1 MTLPKLAISFVVI
14 VLVLAAL
21 TLWRDSTREAEAE
34 AMFPP
39 SGQFLTV
46 DGHRIHYVMQGSGP
60 DLVLIHGASGNLR
73 DFTFA
78 LTGRLSETYRVI
90 AVDRPGLG
98 YSDPIPDM
106 SLAGQARAIKAAVAQ
121 LGVAGPIVLGQSYG
135 GAVALA
141 WALDGGPRALVLVS
155 APSLPWPG
163 KLDPWYRLTSTAFGR
178 AIIIPLA
185 SAFVPQSYV
194 ISATKAVFAP
204 DPVPDGY
211 EGWIGTPLTL
221 RRQTLAANVIQVN
234 ALRAELVTMEPR
246 YPTLTLPVELI
257 HGDAD
262 TIVPLTIHSLPLSK
276 ILPNAALTVLP
287 GTGHMPQHSHPDVVI
302 AAIARAALR

>member
-1 MTLPKLAISFVVI
+1 MTLPRLAISA
-14 VLVLAAL
+14 VLLLLLLAAI
-21 TLWRDSTREAEAE
+21 TLWRDHTREAEAE

-39 SGQFLTV
+39 SGQFVTV
-46 DGHRIHYVMQGSGP
+46 DGFRVHYIMQGSGP
-60 DLVLIHGASGNLR
+60 DLVLIHGASGSLA
-73 DFTFA
+73 DFTFG
-78 LTGRLSETYRVI
+78 LVDRLAKDYRVI

-98 YSDPIPDM
+98 HSDPIPDM

-121 LGVAGPIVLGQSYG
+121 LGVTEPIVLGQSYG

-141 WALDGGPRALVLVS
+141 WALEGGPRALVLVS

-163 KLDPWYRLTSTAFGR
+163 KLDIWYRLTSTAVGR

-194 ISATKAVFAP
+194 IAATKAVFAP

-221 RRQTLAANVIQVN
+221 RRQTLAANMAQVN
-234 ALRAELVTMEPR
+234 GLRAELVTMAPR
-246 YPTLTLPVELI
+246 YPSLTLPVELV
-257 HGDAD
+257 HGSAD
-262 TIVPLTIHSLPLSK
+262 TIVPLAIHSLPLSK
-276 ILPNAALTVLP
+276 ILPNVTLTVID
-287 GTGHMPQHSHPDVVI
+287 GAGHMPHHAHADVVI
-302 AAIARAALR
+302 AAINRAALR